1 MSYVAALLVCSLAA
15 LAQSTTPDAL
25 LGTRPGAFSARA
37 LGLGHTYLTRDIGS
51 TALMGNPALL
61 TEQQDDWNVNATVD
75 LSRVRETRS
84 YPFYDAFDGVLGY
97 NNYALNDHVYSKLNG
112 GVSYRLKQDRLDAM
126 VLSAGTYSAYQFDY
140 TYHEE
145 VRNRFTSGGVQDKI
159 LGHNLLEV
167 TGDLRAIAIGAA
179 ASQSKMSMGFSLS
192 FLTGEWGDVQG
203 VYYASEDS
211 ADQVYRTDYALDG
224 TPADITFGGTYDLNP
239 RVRLG
244 TRLMFPAG
252 ELKYKAA
259 STQSIGSA
267 TSESEYT
274 AKAQYPSHIAV
285 GVQYRPQNEFRP
297 QVYFESELHT
307 YSEIADEYND
317 ALEFRAGAEQQ
328 IVPGTPARFGVVYS
342 TSPTD
347 KDRAATLFTAGVGF
361 ILRNM
366 RADFG
371 LEFGE
376 INFASDDLFQQSLY
390 GDDNR
395 TDRDHVETS
404 VFRGMI
410 ELSWG
415 L

>member
-1 MSYVAALLVCSLAA
+1 MSYVAALLVCSLTAF
-15 LAQSTTPDAL
+15 AQSTQPDAL
-25 LGTRPGAFSARA
+25 MGARPGAFSARS
-37 LGLGHTYLTRDIGS
+37 LGLGHSYLTRDAGS
-51 TALMGNPALL
+51 AALMGNPALL
-61 TEQQDDWNVNATVD
+61 ADQQDDWNLNATVD

-112 GVSYRLKQDRLDAM
+112 GAAYRLKQDHLDVI

-145 VRNRFTSGGVQDKI
+145 VRNRFTSGGVQDKV
-159 LGHNLLEV
+159 LGRNLLEV
-167 TGDLRAIAIGAA
+167 SGDLRAIALGAA
-179 ASQSKMSMGFSLS
+179 ASQGKMSMGFSLS
-192 FLTGEWGDVQG
+192 FLTGEWGYVNG
-203 VYYASEDS
+203 VYFASDDS
-211 ADQVYRTDYALDG
+211 SDRVMRTDFALDG
-224 TPADITFGGTYDLNP
+224 TPADINFGGSFDLSP

-244 TRLMFPAG
+244 TRLLFPAG
-252 ELKYKAA
+252 ELKYE
-259 STQSIGSA
+259 STNTMLVGSSSTEFNQ
-267 TSESEYT
+267 TST
-274 AKAQYPSHIAV
+274 VQYPSHIAL

-297 QVYFESELHT
+297 ELYFESELHT
-307 YSEIADEYND
+307 YSEIADEFND

-328 IVPGTPARFGVVYS
+328 IVPGTPARFGIVYS

-347 KDRAATLFTAGVGF
+347 KDRAATLFSAGVGF
-361 ILRNM
+361 VLRNM

-376 INFASDDLFQQSLY
+376 INYAADDLFQQSIY